1 MRLLKKLE
9 MMTIYTDEQ
18 LTRLED
24 EMREKDAKRDSLENG
39 DAGKNGKARVSKETL
54 LGEVVMD
61 MKE

>member
-24 EMREKDAKRDSLENG
+24 EMGEKDSNRDSLENQS
-39 DAGKNGKARVSKETL
+39 DLANPNEDLRVV
-54 LGEVVMD
+54 G
-61 MKE
+61 